1 MGRRRTRRAFSPSLG
16 ERISVSRR
24 QRGASLHG
32 YVAVSAAPHGCS
44 NVFLHTS
51 SPARPLGSQKAA
63 PSRSESGLEVAT
75 RRVRILKRTRS
86 SHSSA
91 RPHRLTSSIPNPPH
105 PPNRSFLHPTISCY
119 PSVLSPPP
127 VVNPPLLG
135 DSTPSHRPQAFGTA
149 HQPTHASRPA
159 HFVGVLRPGLVA
171 RPTSRARLHRTHHN
185 TVNRDAFGSSVPSH
199 GLYVL
204 SFLLTV
210 IVDTHFRLK
219 VIKHSRVSAVMSFV
233 SV

>member
-51 SPARPLGSQKAA
+51 SPARPLSSQMAA

-75 RRVRILKRTRS
+75 RRVRIRKRTRS

-91 RPHRLTSSIPNPPH
+91 RPHRLNILHPQPVPPPSTVPYTLRYRVTPPCSPHHPSSIHHSSPTL
-105 PPNRSFLHPTISCY
+105 LHPIVAKRSARRTNPFMPVDRPTLWASCAR
-119 PSVLSPPP
+119 VL
-127 VVNPPLLG
+127 VV
-135 DSTPSHRPQAFGTA
+135 
-149 HQPTHASRPA
+149 
-159 HFVGVLRPGLVA
+159 
-171 RPTSRARLHRTHHN
+171 RPTSRARLHRVHHN
-185 TVNRDAFGSSVPSH
+185 TMNSDAF
-199 GLYVL
+199 
-204 SFLLTV
+204 
-210 IVDTHFRLK
+210 
-219 VIKHSRVSAVMSFV
+219 
-233 SV
+233 